1 MKTLYLFR
9 HAKSSW
15 ETAGLAD
22 DQRSLLPKG
31 VIKTKLVADYL
42 IKEGVK
48 IDLMIS
54 SQAVRAYETA
64 KILAVL
70 MAYPVKQILKD
81 RKIYDGPY
89 DRLLDLI
96 YGTSNDVAS
105 LMIIGHNPLITQ
117 LANLFLHPGIDDMPT
132 SAVVC
137 ITFQTMKWEEV
148 PASRSDLQFYITP
161 KRLQTTLPGS
171 E

>member
-1 MKTLYLFR
+1 MKTLFLVR

-15 ETAGLAD
+15 DAPGLAD
-22 DQRSLLPKG
+22 DQRSLLTKG
-31 VIKTKLVADYL
+31 VTKTRLVADYL

-64 KILAVL
+64 KIIAACLE
-70 MAYPVKQILKD
+70 YPVKHILQD

-96 YGTSNDVAS
+96 YGTSNDVNS

-117 LANLFLHPGIDDMPT
+117 LSNLFLHPGIDDMPT

-137 ITFQTMKWEEV
+137 ITFKTGKWEEI
-148 PASRSDLQFYITP
+148 PASKSEMKFFIYP
-161 KRLQTTLPGS
+161 KLLKQPRPES
-171 E
+171 

>member
-1 MKTLYLFR
+1 MKTLYLVR

-15 ETAGLAD
+15 DAPGLAD
-22 DQRSLLPKG
+22 DLRNLLPKG
-31 VIKTKLVADYL
+31 VKKTKLVADYL
-42 IKEGVK
+42 AREGVK

-64 KILAVL
+64 KI
-70 MAYPVKQILKD
+70 MAACLDYPVKQILKD

-96 YGTSNDVAS
+96 YGTANEVNS
-105 LMIIGHNPLITQ
+105 LMIFGHNPLITQ
-117 LANLFLHPGIDDMPT
+117 LANLFLHPGIEDMPT

-137 ITFQTMKWEEV
+137 LTFQTGKWEEI
-148 PASRSDLQFYITP
+148 PASKSEMKFFIYP
-161 KRLQTTLPGS
+161 KMLI
-171 E
+171 

>member
-1 MKTLYLFR
+1 MKTILLVR

-15 ETAGLAD
+15 EAPGQAD
-22 DQRSLLPKG
+22 DKRPLLSKG
-31 VIKTKLVADYL
+31 VKKTKAVADFL

-54 SQAVRAYETA
+54 SQAVRASETA
-64 KILAVL
+64 RIIASCLD
-70 MAYPVKQILKD
+70 YPVKKILQD
-81 RKIYDGPY
+81 RRIYDGPY

-96 YGTSNDVAS
+96 YGTANDVNI

-137 ITFQTMKWEEV
+137 IDFHTEKWEET
-148 PASRSDLQFYITP
+148 PSSKSELRFYIFP
-161 KRLQTTLPGS
+161 KMLKQTDPDQ

>member
-1 MKTLYLFR
+1 MKTLYLVR

-15 ETAGLAD
+15 DPPGLAD
-22 DQRSLLPKG
+22 DQRTLLPKG
-31 VIKTKLVADYL
+31 IIKTRLVTDFL
-42 IKEGVK
+42 IKEGVRV
-48 IDLMIS
+48 DLMIS

-64 KILAVL
+64 KLFAASL
-70 MAYPVKQILKD
+70 DYPMKKILKD

-96 YGTSNDVAS
+96 YGTDDTYNS

-117 LANLFLHPGIDDMPT
+117 LSNLFLHPGIEYMPT

-137 ITFQTMKWEEV
+137 INFHTGKWEEV
-148 PASRSDLQFYITP
+148 PASTSELKFYITP
-161 KRLQTTLPGS
+161 KQLKTT
-171 E
+171 

>member
-1 MKTLYLFR
+1 MKTLYLVR

-15 ETAGLAD
+15 DAPGLQD
-22 DQRSLLPKG
+22 EQRTLLPKG
-31 VIKTKLVADYL
+31 IAKTKLVADYL
-42 IKEGVK
+42 IREGVK

-64 KILAVL
+64 KI
-70 MAYPVKQILKD
+70 MAACLGYPLKQILKD

-96 YGTSNDVAS
+96 YGTSNDVNS
-105 LMIIGHNPLITQ
+105 LMILGHNPLITQ
-117 LANLFLHPGIDDMPT
+117 LSNLFLHPGIEYMPT

-137 ITFQTMKWEEV
+137 ITFNAMRWEDIPTSKSEMK
-148 PASRSDLQFYITP
+148 FFITP
-161 KRLQTTLPGS
+161 KQLKTSRPGS

>member
-1 MKTLYLFR
+1 MKTLYLVR

-15 ETAGLAD
+15 GITGLAD

-31 VIKTKLVADYL
+31 ITKTKLVAGYL

-48 IDLMIS
+48 IDLIIS

-64 KILAVL
+64 KIIADCLG
-70 MAYPVKQILKD
+70 YPVKQILKN

-96 YGTSNDVAS
+96 YTISNDVDS
-105 LMIIGHNPLITQ
+105 LMIVGHNPLITQ
-117 LANLFLHPGIDDMPT
+117 LSNLFLHPGIDYMPT
-132 SAVVC
+132 SAIVS
-137 ITFQTMKWEEV
+137 ITFQTGKWEEV
-148 PASRSDLQFYITP
+148 PVSKQLINFYIYP
-161 KRLQTTLPGS
+161 KLLKQRST
-171 E
+171 